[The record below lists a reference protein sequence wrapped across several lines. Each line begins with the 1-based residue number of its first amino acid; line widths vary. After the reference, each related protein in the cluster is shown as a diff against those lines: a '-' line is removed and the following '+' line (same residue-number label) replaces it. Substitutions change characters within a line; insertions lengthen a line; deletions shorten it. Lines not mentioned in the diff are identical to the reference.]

1 MYLLLLLFGSV
12 ILVLAI
18 FISYKI
24 QPFNLLIRV
33 ITFISLILYLY
44 LFFLLLIDEE
54 RNSLKQVNIDSDHLQ
69 IEKTTEKNSDDQ
81 ISYVKI
87 KEKVLLDAP
96 IIKQF
101 PELPRGCEV
110 TSLAMLLQ
118 YNGIETNK
126 MDLAAKITKDPIPLR
141 KENGRI
147 YWGNPNNGF
156 IGDMYSY
163 SNPGYGVYHQPI
175 KALAEQFLPGQII
188 DLTGREFVELK
199 TYLSLD
205 IPIWVIINTT
215 FKKLP
220 ENAFETWETP
230 DGEVKVT
237 YKEHSVLITGYDEKK
252 VYFNDPLTGIKN
264 RSVSTADFIEAWKQM
279 GSQAITYQP
288 E

>member
-33 ITFISLILYLY
+33 ISFISLILYLY
-44 LFFLLLIDEE
+44 LFYLLLNDEE
-54 RNSLKQVNIDSDHLQ
+54 KNPLKQVNIDSDHLQ

-141 KENGRI
+141 RENGRI

-252 VYFNDPLTGIKN
+252 IYFNDPLTGIKN
-264 RSVSTADFIEAWKQM
+264 RSVSTDDFIEAWKQM